1 MYDDVQ
7 RRGSLSDALS
17 IWRKIPTT
25 NKRRVRVR
33 RIFKGNGTT
42 NERSARV
49 RRVWRTTNKRSVRVR
64 RKCPRTTNKRT
75 PEHSHRTSPCGTAAQ
90 ELVLLYFPSGLF
102 VYSWISRRFVFS
114 VTSVRPILFS
124 RHAINRPLQTT
135 KYEKEKCTSATPR
148 HSIAHSQ
155 RTRDEGH
162 ERTRT
167 GKTRRE
173 QPRTWTGAVVIA
185 TRSEGEGSWN
195 AIKAVDTARPPRVI
209 AG

>member
-1 MYDDVQ
+1 METAASFLGGQAGGPPPPPCPYIAGFSE
-7 RRGSLSDALS
+7 RRPLDAFS

-49 RRVWRTTNKRSVRVR
+49 RRVWRTTNERSVRVR

-124 RHAINRPLQTT
+124 RHAINRPLQTA
-135 KYEKEKCTSATPR
+135 KYEKEKVHLGDAT
-148 HSIAHSQ
+148 ALD
-155 RTRDEGH
+155 RTFPED
-162 ERTRT
+162 
-167 GKTRRE
+167 TRRG
-173 QPRTWTGAVVIA
+173 T
-185 TRSEGEGSWN
+185 
-195 AIKAVDTARPPRVI
+195 
-209 AG
+209 

>member
-1 MYDDVQ
+1 VFDSGTPASAPATHLMM
-7 RRGSLSDALS
+7 SDAQERCTVIIVESISVGIS

-148 HSIAHSQ
+148 D
-155 RTRDEGH
+155 RTSPED
-162 ERTRT
+162 
-167 GKTRRE
+167 TRRG
-173 QPRTWTGAVVIA
+173 T
-185 TRSEGEGSWN
+185 
-195 AIKAVDTARPPRVI
+195 
-209 AG
+209 